1 VFEARRAVCADA
13 AAGGAVKGV
22 LQRLRVDVLDHET
35 DAFVV
40 EHAAVQVD
48 SPCEILTRSG
58 GISNRGEQLKGVATL
73 AQQLMAPAVNI
84 AAECVV
90 PPFNTS
96 DTLTIVVNLA
106 RAVHLHRQRHG
117 RLVHGCIE
125 RRTAE
130 GVLHGAVDRQ
140 DRGATR
146 RLQLQ
151 PTTRKNRSTAT

>member
-13 AAGGAVKGV
+13 STGGAIQGV

-58 GISNRGEQLKGVATL
+58 VISNRGEQLKGVATL

-84 AAECVV
+84 AAECVI

-106 RAVHLHRQRHG
+106 LAVYLHRQRQG

-125 RRTAE
+125 RCAAQ
-130 GVLHGAVDRQ
+130 GVLHAPVDVQHRSAA
-140 DRGATR
+140 G

-151 PTTRKNRSTAT
+151 STTRKNRSTAT

>member
-1 VFEARRAVCADA
+1 VFEARRAVGADA
-13 AAGGAVKGV
+13 STGGAVQGV

-35 DAFVV
+35 DTFVV
-40 EHAAVQVD
+40 EHAAIQVD

-58 GISNRGEQLKGVATL
+58 VISNRGEQLKGVATL
-73 AQQLMAPAVNI
+73 AQELMAPAINI
-84 AAECVV
+84 AAGCVI

-106 RAVHLHRQRHG
+106 RAVHLHRQRQG

-125 RRTAE
+125 RCTAQ
-130 GVLHGAVDRQ
+130 GVLHGAVDGQ
-140 DRGATR
+140 DRGATCG
-146 RLQLQ
+146 LQLQ